1 MPNDQF
7 ARLLRF
13 AKRTGDRLIVT
24 DEKGGDPMVIMP
36 LSQYESLITGLLGP
50 DEEYDEMPVHSEE
63 EEIAEVEIDP
73 EFLNPPLEVVE
84 SRAEVPVAPAVTA
97 PIQKTQQK
105 PEEAAGEEQF
115 YLEPL

>member
-36 LSQYESLITGLLGP
+36 LSQYESLISGLLGP
-50 DEEYDEMPVHSEE
+50 DEEYGEVPVHSDE

-84 SRAEVPVAPAVTA
+84 DRAKPALSAPGE
-97 PIQKTQQK
+97 K
-105 PEEAAGEEQF
+105 PREIPKNAGGEEQF